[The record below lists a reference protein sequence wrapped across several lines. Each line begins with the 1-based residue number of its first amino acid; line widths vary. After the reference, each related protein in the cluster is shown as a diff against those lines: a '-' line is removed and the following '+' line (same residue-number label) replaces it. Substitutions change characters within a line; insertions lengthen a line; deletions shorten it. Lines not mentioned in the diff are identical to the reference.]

1 MFDKLNEQMQKS
13 FKPMTDLI
21 AVNTEVMEK
30 LTEQQASLYSSLVNE
45 GVAFTKELSGQQD
58 VNKVIESQK
67 EYVEGLQEKL
77 TSAAKES
84 YDVITQAQE
93 KAGEVFKT
101 AMEDIQS
108 SMQVK

>member
-1 MFDKLNEQMQKS
+1 MFDKFNEQMQKS

-21 AVNTEVMEK
+21 AVNTEVLEK
-30 LTEQQASLYSSLVNE
+30 LSEKQATLFSTLVNE
-45 GVAFTKELSGQQD
+45 GVAFTKEVSGQQD
-58 VNKVIESQK
+58 VNKVVESQK
-67 EYVEGLQEKL
+67 VYVEGLQEKL

-84 YDVITQAQE
+84 YDVITEAQE

-101 AMEDIQS
+101 AMQDIQT